1 MLQPAELL
9 LCSAQFKK
17 LYDKKVRGMADQY
30 GLTPNEVNILL
41 FLVNNPDY
49 DTAKDIVEM
58 RQLPKS
64 CVSKSVDSLIRQGFL
79 TSREDEKDRRIL
91 HLSILP
97 AAVNVVQDAQ
107 NTQHE
112 FLSCIYKNFTEPER
126 QTLERLAQKLVENT
140 KEALQECSQN

>member
-1 MLQPAELL
+1 MLQPAEIL
-9 LCSAQFKK
+9 LCSSQFKR
-17 LYDKKVRGMADQY
+17 LYDKKIRGMAGQY
-30 GLTPNEVNILL
+30 GLTPNEVNVLL

-79 TSREDEKDRRIL
+79 SSCEDEKDRRIL

-97 AAVNVVQDAQ
+97 AADGVVRDAQ
-107 NTQHE
+107 DTQRE
-112 FLSCIYKNFTEPER
+112 FLSCIYKDFTEPER
-126 QTLERLAQKLVENT
+126 RTLEHLAQKLVENT
-140 KEALQECSQN
+140 KEALQECR